1 MPGGSDLIVLDLLA
15 GAAPPQN
22 VGHVAEILRLTVL
35 GKLLLATLLG
45 GAIGLERELA
55 GKPAGLRTNILIC
68 VGAALFMQLSIDV
81 AEIGFSPDGHPF
93 GDTTRIAAQIVSGIG
108 FLGAGAI
115 LHSEG
120 AVVGLTT
127 AATVWVVAAIGA
139 SVGAGAYVD
148 ALGSTALIILVLIGL
163 RPVEHR
169 LLTKRRKIH
178 AIIRIKPGVSFSGME
193 KILSDHG
200 LHVAGRHVFEHD
212 TDRAF
217 ELDLIGPNSQLERA
231 IETLRANKDVISA
244 VSE

>member
-1 MPGGSDLIVLDLLA
+1 MGNI
-15 GAAPPQN
+15 
-22 VGHVAEILRLTVL
+22 AEVLRLTVL

-45 GAIGLERELA
+45 GAIGLEREMA

-139 SVGAGAYVD
+139 AIGAGAYVD
-148 ALGSTALIILVLIGL
+148 ALGGTALIILVLIGL
-163 RPVEHR
+163 RPLERR
-169 LLTKRRKIH
+169 LSTKRRRVR
-178 AIIRIKPGVSFSGME
+178 AIIRIKPGVSFSAME
-193 KILSDHG
+193 KVLADHG
-200 LHVAGRHVFEHD
+200 LHIAGRHSFEHD
-212 TDRAF
+212 TDRTF
-217 ELDLIGPNSQLERA
+217 ELDLIGPNAQLERA
-231 IETLRANKDVISA
+231 IDRLRADKNVISA